1 MLSRITNTH
10 LDEYELVS
18 PGEVHGMD
26 AGTHTALTKPT
37 ASSLSRNSDFEYQ
50 SLRLHPAS
58 TTHLHDAY
66 NMRRNLNFQSP
77 QSKTNYSRSLFQFVR
92 RNTLLQVALAVGIA
106 GSLATFGFALWLSQ
120 QIFYC
125 PTWTVHCDVKHS
137 VQWFTSRLGFVQG
150 FLSSIYGIS
159 IASIAYATY
168 QLAETTIWPMLTEQ
182 PLTLE
187 AIDRYLAHARGS
199 LPSFPLA
206 AWHSRKSVSSV
217 SQFS

>member
-1 MLSRITNTH
+1 MDSCS
-10 LDEYELVS
+10 DEYELLGPYGISVAHDGVNTV
-18 PGEVHGMD
+18 P
-26 AGTHTALTKPT
+26 AKTNAP
-37 ASSLSRNSDFEYQ
+37 SLSRPIYSGYESLGRRPDSTVRAHYANNLRRNP
-50 SLRLHPAS
+50 SLRGAHSQP
-58 TTHLHDAY
+58 
-66 NMRRNLNFQSP
+66 
-77 QSKTNYSRSLFQFVR
+77 NYWKSLFHFIRQ
-92 RNTLLQVALAVGIA
+92 NSLLQLALLIGIA

-125 PTWTVHCDVKHS
+125 PTWAVGCDIKDSVH
-137 VQWFTSRLGFVQG
+137 WFTSRLGFVQG
-150 FLSSIYGIS
+150 FVSSIYGIS

-206 AWHSRKSVSSV
+206 VWHTRKSVSPSC
-217 SQFS
+217 QF